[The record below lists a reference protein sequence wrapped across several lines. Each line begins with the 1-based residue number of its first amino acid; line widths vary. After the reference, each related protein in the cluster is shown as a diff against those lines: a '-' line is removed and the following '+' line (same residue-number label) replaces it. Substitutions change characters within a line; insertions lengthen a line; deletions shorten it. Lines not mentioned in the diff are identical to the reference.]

1 MFNKIYHIVFNVNGG
16 NNLDDIL
23 CKSGKAFPVLPYATK
38 EGYKFLGWFLDENFE
53 NEVTLEKMP
62 KKNLVLYAKWEVISL
77 EEFSKDINFF
87 TKSSNIL
94 QNLQNDYSDVPNF
107 KDVVKK
113 EPKKKTSAKKTT
125 KKKTVKKES
134 PKIVE
139 TVGKND
145 DSIKTNNEEQE

>member
-16 NNLDDIL
+16 NSIDDML
-23 CKSGKAFPVLPYATK
+23 CKSGKAFPVLPYPIK

-107 KDVVKK
+107 KDNVKK
-113 EPKKKTSAKKTT
+113 ETKKKTST
-125 KKKTVKKES
+125 KKSSKKKAVKKES
-134 PKIVE
+134 
-139 TVGKND
+139 
-145 DSIKTNNEEQE
+145 SKTIENNEEQE

>member
-113 EPKKKTSAKKTT
+113 EAKKKTSAKKTT

-139 TVGKND
+139 AVGKND

>member
-16 NNLDDIL
+16 NNIEDVL

-53 NEVTLEKMP
+53 NEVTFEKMP

-107 KDVVKK
+107 KDNAKK
-113 EPKKKTSAKKTT
+113 DVKKKTSTKKTSKKKTT
-125 KKKTVKKES
+125 KKESAKTVS
-134 PKIVE
+134 LVE
-139 TVGKND
+139 KNEN
-145 DSIKTNNEEQE
+145 NNEEQA

>member
-16 NNLDDIL
+16 NNLEDIL

-113 EPKKKTSAKKTT
+113 EPKKKTSAKKAT

-139 TVGKND
+139 AVGKND

>member
-16 NNLDDIL
+16 NNIEDVL

-53 NEVTLEKMP
+53 NEVTFEKMP

-107 KDVVKK
+107 KDNVKKDSKKKASSKKVSKKKAVKK
-113 EPKKKTSAKKTT
+113 EISKNI
-125 KKKTVKKES
+125 E
-134 PKIVE
+134 IVE
-139 TVGKND
+139 ENK
-145 DSIKTNNEEQE
+145 EEQE

>member
-16 NNLDDIL
+16 NNIDDVL
-23 CKSGKAFPVLPYATK
+23 CKSGKTFPVLPYATK

-107 KDVVKK
+107 KDSVKK
-113 EPKKKTSAKKTT
+113 ETKKKTSTKKTT

-134 PKIVE
+134 TKTVE
-139 TVGKND
+139 VVEKNED
-145 DSIKTNNEEQE
+145 IIETNNEEQE

>member
-16 NNLDDIL
+16 NNIDDVL

-53 NEVTLEKMP
+53 NEATFEKMP

-94 QNLQNDYSDVPNF
+94 QNLQTLLF
-107 KDVVKK
+107 QLELFLKLILELTLLFLQRLLKK
-113 EPKKKTSAKKTT
+113 LF
-125 KKKTVKKES
+125 
-134 PKIVE
+134 
-139 TVGKND
+139 
-145 DSIKTNNEEQE
+145 